1 MCSVQDDGVDVAK
14 AAAQRALL
22 STIPDH
28 VMRELEQHA
37 AEAKAEAEKLKVR
50 IWVAATL
57 SRPSAAPALSF
68 PEAVLCRLCCV
79 LYCAS
84 ARSKVCSCTGGMH

>member
-1 MCSVQDDGVDVAK
+1 VQDDGVDVAK

-37 AEAKAEAEKLKVR
+37 AEAKAEAEKLKVL

-57 SRPSAAPALSF
+57 CQHPSALSF
-68 PEAVLCRLCCV
+68 PQTILYWLCCS
-79 LYCAS
+79 L
-84 ARSKVCSCTGGMH
+84 